1 MYELPYAYSEHNY
14 GEEINMKQKFN
25 VEGMMCAACSA
36 AVERA
41 VNKIE
46 GVESAQVNLLAKLLT
61 AEYDESKVTAEMICK
76 AVEKAGFTAELHE
89 EVKAAVPQAQA
100 KTETKI
106 PQAQEKFTPVKTRLL
121 VSIPI
126 LAVLMYITMGH
137 MVGLPL
143 PHFLHGTNN
152 GVAFAFLQFLLTL
165 PILYVNRKF
174 FFNGFSAVKRKAPN
188 MDTLVAVGS
197 GAAMVYGIFSIF
209 MIGYGLGN
217 GKIDIA
223 EKYVS
228 NLYFESAAM
237 ILTLVTVGKFLEERS
252 KGKTNSAVAKLIDL
266 SPKTATVIRNGREIE
281 INADEIIQGD
291 AVLIRPGEKIPV
303 DGIITK
309 GTSSVDQSALTG
321 ESMPVEK
328 GEGDSVMSAS
338 VNLEGSF
345 TMEATKVGKE
355 TTLAKIIELVEN
367 AGASKAPAA
376 RLADKIAGIFVPVV
390 MSISLVTFIAWLV
403 AGQTLEFA
411 LSCAI
416 CVLVI
421 SCPCA
426 LGLATPVAITV
437 ATGKCASNGILIK
450 SAEALE
456 NVCKTDTVILDKT
469 GTVTTGKPAVTDIIA
484 LDMEKEE
491 LARLA
496 ASLEARSE
504 HPLAKAICENYK
516 GEPIKVDS
524 FTYVSGKGVSA
535 IIDGK
540 EAIGGNAK
548 LMQDKNINISSLLPK
563 AHQLSRQGKTAV
575 YFAYNKK
582 AVGIIAMADEIKQS
596 SIDAVKALTQSGKE
610 VILLT
615 GDNKSTAEVI
625 AKQLGVSK
633 VIADVLP
640 AQKAEQVE
648 LAQQQNKKVIMVGD
662 GINDSPAL
670 AKADVGIAIGGGTD
684 IAIESADIVLMKNDL
699 TDVVKAI
706 TFSGKTL
713 RNIKQNLFWAFFYN
727 VIGIPVAAGI
737 LFLPFGIT
745 LSPMIGAAAMSL
757 SSLFVV
763 TNALR
768 LYKMK

>member
-1 MYELPYAYSEHNY
+1 
-14 GEEINMKQKFN
+14 
-25 VEGMMCAACSA
+25 MCAACSA

-41 VNKIE
+41 VGKID

-61 AEYDESKVTAEMICK
+61 AEYDESKVNEEAICK
-76 AVEKAGFTAELHE
+76 AVEKAGFTATLQEE
-89 EVKAAVPQAQA
+89 PKPAEVKA
-100 KTETKI
+100 KTESETKL
-106 PQAQEKFTPVKTRLL
+106 PKSEEKFTPVKTRLA
-121 VSIPI
+121 VSIPL
-126 LAVLMYITMGH
+126 LAILMYIAMGH

-143 PHFLHGTNN
+143 PPFLHGTNN
-152 GVAFAFLQFLLTL
+152 GVAFAFSQFLLTL

-174 FFNGFSAVKRKAPN
+174 FFHGFAAIKRKAPN

-217 GKIDIA
+217 AKPDIA

-252 KGKTNSAVAKLIDL
+252 KNKTNSAVAKLIDL
-266 SPKTATVIRNGREIE
+266 SPETATVIHNGKEIKVNTEE
-281 INADEIIQGD
+281 IVSGD
-291 AVLIRPGEKIPV
+291 LILIRPGEKIPV
-303 DGIITK
+303 DGVIIQ
-309 GTSSVDQSALTG
+309 GASSVDQSALTG
-321 ESMPVEK
+321 ESIPAEK
-328 GEGDSVMSAS
+328 SEGDSVMSAT
-338 VNLEGSF
+338 VNLEGAF
-345 TMEATKVGKE
+345 TMKATKVGKD
-355 TTLAKIIELVEN
+355 TTLARIIELVEN

-376 RLADKIAGIFVPVV
+376 RLADKIAGVFVPIV
-390 MSISLVTFIAWLV
+390 MSISLVTFIAWLI
-403 AGQTLEFA
+403 AGQTIEFA

-456 NVCKTDTVILDKT
+456 TICKADTVILDKT

-484 LDMEKEE
+484 TDTENGE
-491 LARLA
+491 LLRLA
-496 ASLEARSE
+496 AALEAKSE
-504 HPLAKAICENYK
+504 HPIAKAICEKYS
-516 GEPIKVDS
+516 GEPVKADN
-524 FTYVSGKGVSA
+524 FTYISGKGVSA
-535 IIDGK
+535 AIEGK
-540 EAIGGNAK
+540 EAVGGNAR
-548 LMQDKNINISSLLPK
+548 LMKEKSIDISSLLPI
-563 AHQLSRQGKTAV
+563 AEELSSQGKTAV
-575 YFAYNKK
+575 YFAYGGK
-582 AVGIIAMADEIKQS
+582 AAGIIAVADEIKQS
-596 SIDAVKALTQSGKE
+596 SIEAVKALIQRGKE

-615 GDNKSTAEVI
+615 GDNQNTAEVI
-625 AKQLGVSK
+625 AGQLGVTK
-633 VIADVLP
+633 IIAEVLP

-648 LAQQQNKKVIMVGD
+648 AEQSKNKIVIMVGD

-670 AKADVGIAIGGGTD
+670 AKADAGIAIGGGTD
-684 IAIESADIVLMKNDL
+684 IAIESADVVLMKNEL

-737 LFLPFGIT
+737 LFLPLGIT